1 MTYFVKYMLLYFII
15 IVFFSFGRMRN
26 SDEGIMS
33 LIFLI
38 TMGVGYRFIV
48 LFERINIKNLS
59 YHLQK
64 SRLLSEKQTKSL
76 ISEIELS
83 LDKVSNFANWSC
95 GILATISIFAVSTF
109 INFFKDILSKE
120 ELMLL
125 LNSNKSDLQ
134 SSLIGIL
141 GQIIVVVISALRMYY
156 LTIQTFTYDR
166 RFVNTILK
174 SSMYIDENDEIIIE
188 FRKKINYTIAN
199 IIPGLKK

>member
-83 LDKVSNFANWSC
+83 LDKVSNFANWS
-95 GILATISIFAVSTF
+95 
-109 INFFKDILSKE
+109 
-120 ELMLL
+120 
-125 LNSNKSDLQ
+125 
-134 SSLIGIL
+134 
-141 GQIIVVVISALRMYY
+141 
-156 LTIQTFTYDR
+156 
-166 RFVNTILK
+166 
-174 SSMYIDENDEIIIE
+174 
-188 FRKKINYTIAN
+188 
-199 IIPGLKK
+199 

>member
-120 ELMLL
+120 ELM
-125 LNSNKSDLQ
+125 
-134 SSLIGIL
+134 
-141 GQIIVVVISALRMYY
+141 
-156 LTIQTFTYDR
+156 F
-166 RFVNTILK
+166 
-174 SSMYIDENDEIIIE
+174 
-188 FRKKINYTIAN
+188 
-199 IIPGLKK
+199 